1 MLLREDIDDV
11 DGLILLVNRTHLL
24 PGTVRNDRALHVIW
38 NGDLLWPSDLN
49 RAVSGDRID
58 WSETDL
64 VCSRLGWQVIQL
76 NQVVLNYLR
85 WLHIDDDR
93 CGNQDYSE
101 LLYRPSIYINGCDG
115 AEWIRW
121 HGRGWILDIVK
132 CPLVSI
138 GGWSDCNESH
148 VDGLT

>member
-11 DGLILLVNRTHLL
+11 DGLILLVNRTNLF
-24 PGTVRNDRALHVIW
+24 PGTIRNDCALHVGLD
-38 NGDLLWPSDLN
+38 GDLLWPSNLN

-58 WSETDL
+58 RSETDL
-64 VCSRLGWQVIQL
+64 VCSWLGWQVIQL
-76 NQVVLNYLR
+76 NQIVLNYLC

-93 CGNQDYSE
+93 CRNQDDSE

-115 AEWIRW
+115 GEWIRW
-121 HGRGWILDIVK
+121 LGRGRILDVVK

-148 VDGLT
+148 VDRLT